1 MYIVNMS
8 RRLLHIIFPENV
20 AHIYV
25 DGRKYTRKEFT
36 RAKQLEMRRDKF
48 GRFVSEVSTK
58 KILS

>member
-1 MYIVNMS
+1 MLMV
-8 RRLLHIIFPENV
+8 EN
-20 AHIYV
+20 IQE
-25 DGRKYTRKEFT
+25 KEFT

>member
-1 MYIVNMS
+1 MS

-25 DGRKYTRKEFT
+25 DGRKYTKKEFT

-48 GRFVSEVSTK
+48 GRFVSKVSTK

>member
-1 MYIVNMS
+1 MS

-20 AHIYV
+20 AHIYI
-25 DGRKYTRKEFT
+25 DGKKYNKKEFT

-48 GRFVSEVSTK
+48 GRFVSEVSKK

>member
-1 MYIVNMS
+1 MS

-25 DGRKYTRKEFT
+25 DGRKYNRKEFNK
-36 RAKQLEMRRDKF
+36 AKQLEMRRDKF
-48 GRFVSEVSTK
+48 GRFVSEVSKK